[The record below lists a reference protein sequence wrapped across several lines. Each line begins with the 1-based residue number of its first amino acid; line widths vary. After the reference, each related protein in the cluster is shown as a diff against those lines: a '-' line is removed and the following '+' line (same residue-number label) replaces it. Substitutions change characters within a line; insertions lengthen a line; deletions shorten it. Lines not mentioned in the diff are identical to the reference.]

1 MRRLLLFCSIFSLYA
16 TAGIASEL
24 ADIHYESAIRLERS
38 ADLHEVFEQ
47 YARAAELGHPIAQYN
62 LAMMYSNGESV
73 NVDYQQSVYW
83 FNKSADQGFP
93 PAQHRLG
100 EMYYFGRGGVSRDIS
115 RAVSLFLLAA
125 KQNDPDAQMNL
136 AMLYGTGEGVPA
148 DTYEAFRWLEK
159 ANALGDESATAYQ
172 RMLSASDNGKFTVE
186 QHNTFWAEKA
196 EELGLPGKTP
206 YSNRITGS

>member
-1 MRRLLLFCSIFSLYA
+1 MYIAKGHFGHGDGRFVSIPENQRNSGQYLMRPAGQTFQHIERIRPALRFS
-16 TAGIASEL
+16 
-24 ADIHYESAIRLERS
+24 
-38 ADLHEVFEQ
+38 Q
-47 YARAAELGHPIAQYN
+47 HPIAQYN

-100 EMYYFGRGGVSRDIS
+100 EMYYFGRGGVSRNIS